1 MKKMKSRIIAFAMA
15 LVCLLGVA
23 GCGKSSDN
31 SDSGKTSEKSSDKKG
46 SSGGAEEVVEYSMGS
61 SRNGARVMV
70 FTNKGNAYYIGKG
83 STGSTKGEADVDKPT
98 KFLENVKHLISSH
111 TWIDNNDD
119 LYIDGVDGINGGTHK
134 EPQKLGGN
142 IVNSTK
148 YALGVIAVDKD
159 GNLYAYGK
167 EKSNGFDKKYKE
179 LTKID
184 DLKDVTKVGSSISN
198 VFFQALT
205 KDGTV
210 YQKKS
215 DGKFEKVIDNA
226 KDIIGGHYIITKD
239 DEVYFSG
246 NELTK
251 VGKSLK
257 VCEGGDPRNTVFVEN
272 NTIARISWDGE
283 PLSGDKIDKL
293 QKYYPTDIK
302 EVIYHDIYEDKKVSY
317 KYYLTMVYEN
327 TNGEIVLLRVDNC
340 YDHQGEG
347 KKTTDKVSKS
357 VDDITKIWNFIKE
370 GQENRL

>member
-1 MKKMKSRIIAFAMA
+1 
-15 LVCLLGVA
+15 
-23 GCGKSSDN
+23 
-31 SDSGKTSEKSSDKKG
+31 
-46 SSGGAEEVVEYSMGS
+46 
-61 SRNGARVMV
+61 MV

-83 STGSTKGEADVDKPT
+83 LTGSTKEEADVEKPT
-98 KFLENVKHLISSH
+98 KFLENLKHLISSH

-119 LYIDGVDGINGGTHK
+119 LYVDGVDGINGGIHK
-134 EPQKLGGN
+134 EPQKLGEN

-198 VFFQALT
+198 VVFLALT

-210 YQKKS
+210 YQKKF

-226 KDIIGGHYIITKD
+226 KDIIGGDYIITKD
-239 DEVYFSG
+239 DEVYYSG

-257 VCEGGDPRNTVFVEN
+257 VCEGNNPRDTKFIEN
-272 NTIARISWDGE
+272 NKIAHISWDGK
-283 PLSGDKIDKL
+283 PLIGDKTDKL
-293 QKYYPTDIK
+293 HKYYPTDIK

-347 KKTTDKVSKS
+347 KKTTEKVSKS
-357 VDDITKIWNFIKE
+357 VDDITKIWNFLKE
-370 GQENRL
+370 GQDNRKY